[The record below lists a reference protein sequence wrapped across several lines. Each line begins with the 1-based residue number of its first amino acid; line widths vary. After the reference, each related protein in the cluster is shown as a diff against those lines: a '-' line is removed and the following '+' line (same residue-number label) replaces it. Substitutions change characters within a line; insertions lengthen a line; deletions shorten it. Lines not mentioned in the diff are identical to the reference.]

1 MSSTNKAYQFP
12 PSYLDVSAVYPHPPT
27 AFDGLN
33 FLIPYPAVSSREIV
47 IRVNGNLLRFEAWS
61 PNASYTD
68 FYPGTAKHL
77 PRASEIMQPSFPDG
91 RLGPYDWSLHPQH
104 YCDERPWIH
113 FCRRGLPPRDH
124 ICLEDAELVPLPG
137 QWLGSRSHP
146 GLGQICP
153 DFRRILKQRA
163 LHLIEDVNK
172 YSCIGPDTMLRRMLN
187 SRPSFPSSDDIES
200 FLDGEPYM
208 AWNYAVQRFTSIQRG
223 LKEMEAWL
231 FMMSQWPLRGDVAQ
245 LRSKQPLCDDARIG
259 VWLNGASEIDGIWLL
274 KTEKIPV
281 FIIHRY
287 RGGIDMD
294 RAGRSIP
301 VNGFVEAT
309 PAQQLN
315 DSESNYY
322 LKIIQ
327 KYGSRI
333 IYSDY
338 PSLWQRE
345 SILAVMA
352 ADSMRS
358 SSWAFSQYMTSGVMS
373 NGCCATPSQPISQYR
388 ESPTRGFS
396 RNGPYSRFTYNRN
409 PSRSNPSQSFRLGHL
424 ADARNVI
431 ATDSP
436 GSGDQSVA
444 AQLVSVWNTSRGES
458 SPDQSKEQCDW
469 GNSSN
474 TPSWCSWG
482 EGGSGWGNA
491 SSAPSS
497 WCIPARSDIADS
509 PWFGS
514 LTVATLSSSSGSS
527 QIPRE
532 YTSLKWL
539 TTEGCVSFY
548 VPPAVHVGPPA
559 RIVGQKK
566 KRKKRMWMR
575 FVEEDAGYFF
585 SPKECPADVRKTVMV
600 MTGRRQRDIDYDDSD
615 SDDDTGYLQSASLK
629 FTATPVL
636 SFFDRTFERKLTFLE
651 PPSLNN
657 IHYDHH
663 VFGLP
668 VQSTLQFYTRNW
680 ERVTPPSTWMYY
692 DPHPSKNDV
701 GRTASL
707 DECRPSIAIN
717 ENGNNN
723 DVVEHDNSESNRWS
737 VDTHMLQEVPT
748 SEADTDI
755 PRTAVAR
762 NSPDVPLATLAPLP
776 HLGDLQRPCIEHA
789 LVDVH
794 TLATEN
800 EVPDDHQSLGVE
812 VDMALLA
819 DVSCSTAVTPMHLG
833 VADSE
838 DSDHLNLHSLGLGVD
853 MPACQALV
861 DASCST
867 VVAPMILDVDDNLDI
882 DQSPLAD
889 IGLKGVQGGDVN
901 DLLNPTIT
909 EKYLVT
915 SLVSTSS
922 QSGSSQGLPSFPT
935 VSELPTSSGSIIGS
949 IHSRLHVQN
958 HQNQKGT
965 RKRGKKRGLKK
976 KRRGCRKALYNR
988 FGIDFW
994 VLVDTISDE
1003 DFNSCTLEQQQY
1015 ILKKKAEKAQG
1026 LFYNSDNEI

>member
-47 IRVNGNLLRFEAWS
+47 IRVNGYS
-61 PNASYTD
+61 KTSST
-68 FYPGTAKHL
+68 
-77 PRASEIMQPSFPDG
+77 
-91 RLGPYDWSLHPQH
+91 
-104 YCDERPWIH
+104 
-113 FCRRGLPPRDH
+113 RGLPPRDH

-163 LHLIEDVNK
+163 LHLMKI
-172 YSCIGPDTMLRRMLN
+172 RMLN

-259 VWLNGASEIDGIWLL
+259 VWLN
-274 KTEKIPV
+274 
-281 FIIHRY
+281 
-287 RGGIDMD
+287 
-294 RAGRSIP
+294 GRSIP

-373 NGCCATPSQPISQYR
+373 NGCCATPSQPI
-388 ESPTRGFS
+388 
-396 RNGPYSRFTYNRN
+396 N
-409 PSRSNPSQSFRLGHL
+409 
-424 ADARNVI
+424 
-431 ATDSP
+431 SP

-514 LTVATLSSSSGSS
+514 LTN
-527 QIPRE
+527 
-532 YTSLKWL
+532 
-539 TTEGCVSFY
+539 
-548 VPPAVHVGPPA
+548 
-559 RIVGQKK
+559 VGQKK

-922 QSGSSQGLPSFPT
+922 QSGSSQGFLHSQQFQNFLPRLDPLLGAYT
-935 VSELPTSSGSIIGS
+935 PDCTSRIIR
-949 IHSRLHVQN
+949 IKKVLEERKETRTEEEAARL
-958 HQNQKGT
+958 
-965 RKRGKKRGLKK
+965 
-976 KRRGCRKALYNR
+976 
-988 FGIDFW
+988 
-994 VLVDTISDE
+994 S
-1003 DFNSCTLEQQQY
+1003 
-1015 ILKKKAEKAQG
+1015 
-1026 LFYNSDNEI
+1026 